1 VFANMLASFGITD
14 FQWKKRSEYTQN
26 MVKEAR
32 ADLPNPE
39 NVPVAEIV
47 TAANIAAGVKM
58 PRGERP
64 PQRTPSS
71 SPQPPADRSSL
82 CLRPRRAAAAP
93 QTTSVLM
100 PADSRAGFFPGIM
113 TKLGA
118 QTTKIKDLVQRNIVR
133 PLAHLGSPC
142 PRRERFCLA
151 RTRSPAAHLPVKPTN
166 GTFC

>member
-1 VFANMLASFGITD
+1 
-14 FQWKKRSEYTQN
+14 
-26 MVKEAR
+26 
-32 ADLPNPE
+32 
-39 NVPVAEIV
+39 
-47 TAANIAAGVKM
+47 
-58 PRGERP
+58 
-64 PQRTPSS
+64 
-71 SPQPPADRSSL
+71 
-82 CLRPRRAAAAP
+82 
-93 QTTSVLM
+93 M